1 MKEIKMSVSE
11 NSPVK
16 TGLWLILLTI
26 ASVLTTFALAC
37 ATPVAAFG
45 ALAALHM
52 KRAEAMMLMGAIWLA
67 SQAVGFGYLH
77 YPHTPGTIAWGGA
90 LLITALVTME
100 GAAFVAR
107 RLETA
112 PHAARAVGA
121 LAAAMVSFKAVTYL
135 FGMEL
140 GGNAAAFKASFV
152 FNFVWTNALTF
163 VVLLVLY
170 QVAVVVGLVVRS
182 NGPQPLT
189 A

>member
-1 MKEIKMSVSE
+1 M
-11 NSPVK
+11 
-16 TGLWLILLTI
+16 
-26 ASVLTTFALAC
+26 F
-37 ATPVAAFG
+37 
-45 ALAALHM
+45 
-52 KRAEAMMLMGAIWLA
+52 
-67 SQAVGFGYLH
+67 
-77 YPHTPGTIAWGGA
+77 
-90 LLITALVTME
+90 
-100 GAAFVAR
+100 AR

-182 NGPQPLT
+182 NGPRPLT